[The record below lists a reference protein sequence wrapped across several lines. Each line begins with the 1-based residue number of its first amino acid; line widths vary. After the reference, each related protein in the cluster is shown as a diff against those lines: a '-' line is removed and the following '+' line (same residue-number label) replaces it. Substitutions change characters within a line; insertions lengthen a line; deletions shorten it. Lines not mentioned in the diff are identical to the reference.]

1 MHKKYLK
8 ILLVILVV
16 FLISGFLGFQIEGAR
31 AASALEALITGNMEL
46 ASGGLPLTQNPTQIV
61 KLVIQGALGL
71 VAIIFFVIIVI
82 AGFRWMTGGGNEESI
97 TKAKKMITN
106 ATIGLIVVMF
116 SYAITVFVFDV
127 ILGANK

>member
-1 MHKKYLK
+1 MFRNSKTIITFKYKLIIL

-31 AASALEALITGNMEL
+31 AASALKALITGNMEL

-82 AGFRWMTGGGNEESI
+82 
-97 TKAKKMITN
+97 
-106 ATIGLIVVMF
+106 MF
-116 SYAITVFVFDV
+116 SV
-127 ILGANK
+127 NKNVNFFISHYQ